1 MLSLNII
8 LIRLNIIFKDFK
20 RELDLDYENEQIN
33 IAKTYQRSSWT

>member
-20 RELDLDYENEQIN
+20 RELNLDYENEQIN